1 MSVRRDRIPVQARGA
16 DRRTHERELTMTW
29 KAFHNRGET
38 LRAVIAAA
46 NARRDGELP
55 TDVEGVAELFR
66 DELDLLGAL
75 QLKWHTRLSGYI
87 ERELAS
93 QPLDLEHAVAV
104 AWGRAADELGGV
116 RLVLDNYRAHPVDYA
131 MAGAMM
137 KATAKEHQLLAVTAG
152 RAGLGSPDAD
162 LAAAR
167 IGAQIEEYARELHR
181 GSSVLAAADAP
192 RRRTTLIDR
201 LRAVMAA

>member
-1 MSVRRDRIPVQARGA
+1 
-16 DRRTHERELTMTW
+16 MTW
-29 KAFHNRGET
+29 QTFHHRGET
-38 LRAVIAAA
+38 LRSVIAAA

-55 TDVEGVAELFR
+55 TDVEGVAETFR

-104 AWGRAADELGGV
+104 AWGRTADELGGV

-131 MAGAMM
+131 MAGAML

-162 LAAAR
+162 VAAAR
-167 IGAQIEEYARELHR
+167 IGATIEEYARELHR
-181 GSSVLAAADAP
+181 GAALLEQSAP
-192 RRRTTLIDR
+192 RRRSLIDR
-201 LRAVMAA
+201 LRAVVAA

>member
-1 MSVRRDRIPVQARGA
+1 
-16 DRRTHERELTMTW
+16 MTW

-38 LRAVIAAA
+38 LRSVIAAA
-46 NARRDGELP
+46 NARRDGDLP
-55 TDVEGVAELFR
+55 TDVEGVEETFR

-87 ERELAS
+87 ERELAN

-104 AWGRAADELGGV
+104 AWGRTADELGGV

-131 MAGAMM
+131 MAGAML
-137 KATAKEHQLLAVTAG
+137 KATAKEHQLLAVMAG
-152 RAGLGSPDAD
+152 RAGLGNPDAD

-167 IGAQIEEYARELHR
+167 IGAQIEEFARELHR
-181 GSSVLAAADAP
+181 GSLVLEPAGGR